1 MSMQQQGS
9 EIGME
14 RKPKD
19 KKLIVGRVIFFLL
32 PLVILVMGIVVLVIM
47 SALKPELEKTVTKIK
62 AVPVLVVNPSQE
74 EVRLNVFTQGEVS
87 PRVEID
93 VVPQVGGKIEYISKN
108 FLEGGAFSKNEVLI
122 RIETA
127 DYDLRV
133 VQAEATVAQAKQGLL
148 REQAEAQ
155 IAARDWEELGSG
167 DASALTL
174 RKPQMAQAEASLAAA
189 NASLADAKLQLGRTA
204 IRAPFAGRV
213 RSKAADVG
221 QYVTPGAR
229 LARIFSTEVVDV
241 RLPFTDAELA
251 KLNLPLAFVEHE
263 NHRGPEVK
271 LSAIVAGKPRVWHGR
286 VTRTD
291 SAIDAT
297 TRLMFAFVEVLD
309 PYGSGADGEMPLVVG
324 LFVQAEVE
332 GQVLPG
338 AMLIPR
344 SALRGNNDVF
354 LADGDELRIVSVEVA
369 SSDRNNAIITSG
381 LSVDDKVITSPVRGA
396 HDGMII
402 ETVSRINAA
411 KTTVVGE

>member
-1 MSMQQQGS
+1 MTVQQQANEVG
-9 EIGME
+9 IK

-32 PLVILVMGIVVLVIM
+32 PLIILVMGIVVLVIM
-47 SALKPELEKTVTKIK
+47 SALKPELEKTVTEIK
-62 AVPVLVVNPSQE
+62 AVPVLVTSPSQE

-167 DASALTL
+167 EASALTL

-189 NASLADAKLQLGRTA
+189 NASLADAKLQLARTA

-221 QYVTPGAR
+221 QFVTPGAR

-241 RLPFTDAELA
+241 RLPFSDAELA
-251 KLNLPLAFVEHE
+251 KLNLPMAFVESE
-263 NHRGPEVK
+263 NNRGPEVK
-271 LSAIVAGKPRVWHGR
+271 LSAIVAGKPRTWQGR
-286 VTRTD
+286 ITRTD
-291 SAIDAT
+291 SAIDPT
-297 TRLMFAFVEVLD
+297 TRLMFAFVEVLE
-309 PYGSGADGEMPLVVG
+309 PYGAGADDGMPLVVG

-332 GQVLPG
+332 GQVLPD

-369 SSDRNNAIITSG
+369 SSNRNNAIITSG
-381 LSVDDKVITSPVRGA
+381 LSIDDKVITSPVRGA

-402 ETVSRINAA
+402 ATVARNDVLEITAS
-411 KTTVVGE
+411 GE